1 MGEDG
6 AFADSTTRSQ
16 LFPILRFAWGLIPG
30 VPAKSETGA
39 EPTDIILRLGPDYL
53 VFFPMYIVFFYLE
66 VALTLSL
73 VFYTK
78 SIPHLGVQIYH
89 CDNCFHSPL

>member
-53 VFFPMYIVFFYLE
+53 VFFQCTWVFYLE
-66 VALTLSL
+66 VSPILSL

-89 CDNCFHSPL
+89 YDNCFHSPL